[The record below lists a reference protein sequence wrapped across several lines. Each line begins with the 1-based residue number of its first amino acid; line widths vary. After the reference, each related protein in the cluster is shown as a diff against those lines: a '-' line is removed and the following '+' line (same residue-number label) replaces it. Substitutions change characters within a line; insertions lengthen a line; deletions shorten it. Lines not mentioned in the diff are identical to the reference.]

1 MELANLLG
9 IIGVLISNL
18 LGLRIGISY
27 WKSRLGLIHEYNQ
40 YLFYLSFASCINWIY
55 YGILTHDIY
64 VFASCIITVITTF
77 GFIQMLYHSI
87 QTDSDKFK
95 LAIIESGCLTMLSLW
110 LSLIGL
116 EITEQI
122 SLSQATQIM
131 GWVASS
137 ISVTKNFSPCLV
149 IGQIIKSGDPTLI
162 YFPQAFLGFVNLAI
176 WVGYSIAIGDIFQI
190 VSNGLSALVCLL
202 QLIVWGYY
210 KFKYDLPKAE
220 DQEQVQI
227 QRQI

>member
-176 WVGYSIAIGDIFQI
+176 WVGYSIAIGDIF
-190 VSNGLSALVCLL
+190 
-202 QLIVWGYY
+202 
-210 KFKYDLPKAE
+210 
-220 DQEQVQI
+220 
-227 QRQI
+227 